1 MKRGFLT
8 VSGLIFAAVLFFSVN
23 AITSVAWKSA
33 RYDFTEDKL
42 FTLSPSTHDVLEELE
57 RPVTL
62 HFYYSKRMSNAVPE
76 IRTYAKRVEELL
88 EEYVRH
94 SDGMLTLEVIDPQPF
109 SEKEDRAQKDGV
121 QGVPLDETGAQFYL
135 GLYGAAGQNE
145 KGEGG
150 VADVIAFFQPEKEQ
164 FVEYDITQMIFGLGR
179 KGKPIVAVIGALPL
193 KHGAVTIAAVK
204 RGGSKPYAILEEMQ
218 KFFDIRFVND
228 MREISGADLLLIAHP
243 RNLSE
248 RTLYFID
255 QYVLRGGRALVFV
268 DPFAEFGTPPTKFG
282 ELPAMTDRGST
293 MGKLFDTWGIEY
305 DPNLF
310 VGDRRNAET
319 GTTGYQINQKG
330 NEEVIHYLPWFK
342 LGRDNLSEQDPVTSG
357 LEHVDFATAGAM
369 RPKAGA
375 TTTFTPLVA
384 TSQDSQFFETKTLVG
399 NIDPEKF
406 LRDFKPSGQNF
417 ILAARITGPVRSAF
431 PDGPPAVELP
441 KKGEGRLEV
450 DELNPMSPLREE
462 KAGKKKKELKLPS
475 EEEIQRWTYP
485 PIGQSVKPINIIVV
499 ADTDVLHNSRWTM
512 IGDFYGH
519 QTYTPVA
526 SNGEFT
532 INALENLSGR
542 EDMIS
547 LRSRG
552 TSFRPFER
560 FHKIA
565 QDAEQ
570 RYRSRLKLLEDN
582 IKEGDMEVDNL
593 RSQNLYEKKADKT
606 AERQFLIKQLNQ
618 QKFETRKEIREVQRK
633 LREDIDELATKLRF
647 ANIGLMP
654 LLISFFAIGIGV
666 YRYFKHGTRWAA
678 RKGHTSS

>member
-42 FTLSPSTHDVLEELE
+42 FTLSPSTHFVLERLG

-62 HFYYSKRMSNAVPE
+62 HFYYSKRMSDAVPE
-76 IRTYAKRVEELL
+76 IRTYAKRIEELL

-94 SDGMLTLEVIDPQPF
+94 SNDMLTLEVIDPEPF
-109 SEKEDRAQKDGV
+109 TEKEDRAQKDGV

-135 GLYGAAGQNE
+135 GLYGAAGQDE

-179 KGKPIVAVIGALPL
+179 KTKPIVAVIGALPL
-193 KHGAVTIAAVK
+193 KHGTVTIAAVK
-204 RGGSKPYAILEEMQ
+204 RGGSKPYAILEEME
-218 KFFDIRFVND
+218 KFFDVRFIDD
-228 MREISGADLLLIAHP
+228 MREISGADLILIAHP
-243 RNLSE
+243 RELSD
-248 RTLYFID
+248 RALYFID
-255 QYVLRGGRALVFV
+255 QYVLRGGRALIFV
-268 DPFAEFGTPPTKFG
+268 DPFAEFGTPPTKYG

-293 MGKLFDTWGIEY
+293 MAKLFDTWGIEY
-305 DPNLF
+305 DPDRF

-330 NEEVIHYLPWFK
+330 NEEVIRYLPWFK
-342 LGRDNLSEQDPVTSG
+342 LGRENLSELDPVTSG

-375 TTTFTPLVA
+375 TTTFTPLIA
-384 TSQDSQFFETKTLVG
+384 SSQDSQFFETKTLVG
-399 NIDPEKF
+399 NIDPEKY
-406 LRDFKPSGQNF
+406 LRDFKPSGENF
-417 ILAARITGPVRSAF
+417 ILAARVTGPVKSAF
-431 PDGPPAVELP
+431 PDGPPPVELP
-441 KKGEGRLEV
+441 KKKEGKPEA
-450 DELNPMSPLREE
+450 DA
-462 KAGKKKKELKLPS
+462 KAEGKKKESKLPS
-475 EEEIQRWTYP
+475 EEEIQKWTYP
-485 PIGQSVKPINIIVV
+485 PIWQSVKPINIIVV

-519 QTYTPVA
+519 QTYTPMA

-532 INALENLSGR
+532 INALENLSGT

-565 QDAEQ
+565 QDAEEL
-570 RYRSRLKLLEDN
+570 YRSRLKELEDN
-582 IKEGDMEVDNL
+582 IKTGDMEVDNL
-593 RSQNLYEKKADKT
+593 RSQNLYEKKAEKT
-606 AERQFLIKQLNQ
+606 VERQLMIEQLNR
-618 QKFETRKEIREVQRK
+618 QKFQTRKEIREIQRK
-633 LREDIDELATKLRF
+633 LREDIDSLAAKLRF
-647 ANIGLMP
+647 ANIGFMP
-654 LLISFFAIGIGV
+654 ILIGFFAMGIGV

-678 RKGHTSS
+678 RKGPPSS